1 MFRDEKIFRVFIV
14 YKGLLEERYYNM
26 YGKIENEKV
35 VE

>member
-1 MFRDEKIFRVFIV
+1 MFRDEKIFRVFME
-14 YKGLLEERYYNM
+14 YKGLLEERYKNV